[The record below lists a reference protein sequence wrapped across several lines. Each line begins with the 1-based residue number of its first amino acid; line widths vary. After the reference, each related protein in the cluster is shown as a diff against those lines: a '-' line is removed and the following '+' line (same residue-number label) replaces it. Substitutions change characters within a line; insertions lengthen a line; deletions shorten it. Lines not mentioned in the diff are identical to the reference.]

1 MIALGK
7 ECYHEINGAIHGYGR
22 KWSEKDLSS
31 ALGNEVADL
40 VYDESGN
47 EQIRS
52 ILAGVVATEFEKAEL
67 EKVLASADTIKD
79 WQVGEAI
86 AECYLSKH
94 RNCLFPWP
102 DGRDVRRPKSSLPG
116 ADLVGLIGEDG
127 ETRFV
132 FGEVKTSTEKKWPP
146 QVCGGRSKGKGLGKQ
161 VRELCCDENIKNR
174 IFLYLGH
181 RAGAFAEQYKVAA
194 RHFLIDRNDVHVVGF
209 LVRDVEPKPEDLKS
223 LVKSI
228 SSVRS
233 EKTSVEFWA
242 LYLPNG
248 KINTLAESVSMVR
261 KGGAA

>member
-7 ECYHEINGAIHGYGR
+7 ECYHEVNGAIHGYGR

-40 VYDESGN
+40 VYDVAGN

-52 ILAGVVATEFEKAEL
+52 ILAGVVTTEFVKGEL
-67 EKVLASADTIKD
+67 EKVLASPDAIKD

-86 AECYLSKH
+86 AECYLVTH
-94 RNCLFPWP
+94 RNCSFPWP

-116 ADLVGLIGEDG
+116 ADLVGLIGEDV
-127 ETRFV
+127 ETRFI
-132 FGEVKTSTEKKWPP
+132 FGEVKTSTEQKWPP
-146 QVCGGRSKGKGLGKQ
+146 QVCGGRSGTHGLGAQ
-161 VRELCCDENIKNR
+161 VKDLCYDEGIKVR
-174 IFLYLGH
+174 IFQYLGH
-181 RAGAFAEQYKVAA
+181 RASAFAEQYKVAA
-194 RHFLIDRNDVHVVGF
+194 RHFLLDRNDVHVVGF
-209 LVRDVEPKPEDLKS
+209 LIRDVEPKPEDLKS
-223 LVKSI
+223 LLKSV

-233 EKTSVEFWA
+233 EKTSVEIWA

-248 KINTLAESVSMVR
+248 KINTLAESVSGVR